1 MDPAMIKYCFALA
14 ALALVSGCATQ
25 PKPCTTEWIDW
36 KSERLFDEFARDHR
50 KQIDDLRQ
58 ATSRIDPSGDKTPA
72 QIAALALTGARAVV
86 LGAEFFKDTVPEL
99 NRAVSQCGTAP
110 KATQLFAS
118 LLRREGFSLD
128 TVKAIEDL
136 GVLLDRDS

>member
-1 MDPAMIKYCFALA
+1 MDPVMKKQWLAIA
-14 ALALVSGCATQ
+14 ALALAAGCATQ
-25 PKPCTTEWIDW
+25 PKPCTAEWIDW

-50 KQIDDLRQ
+50 KQIDELRQ
-58 ATSRIDPSGDKTPA
+58 ATANLDPSGERTPG

-86 LGAEFFKDTVPEL
+86 LGAEFFSETVPEV

-118 LLRREGFSLD
+118 LLRREGFSAD

-136 GVLLDRDS
+136 GVLLDKDR